1 MKLKHEF
8 LLHTD
13 GEDTFL
19 IPSGSADFSGVGR
32 GNKTLNDILECL
44 QEDVTEDEIVKSIR
58 EKYDAPDG
66 IIERDVK
73 KVLDNLRE
81 IGALID

>member
-1 MKLKHEF
+1 MRLKKEF

-13 GEDTFL
+13 GKDTFL
-19 IPSGSADFSGVGR
+19 IPSGTASFSGVVR
-32 GNKTLNDILECL
+32 GNKTLNDILELL
-44 QEDVTEDEIVKSIR
+44 QKDVTEDEIVKSIR

-73 KVLDNLRE
+73 KVLDSLHE